1 MLFNNR
7 VMVKEKIMMRLTGID
22 ELFNRFEAEGWYDNA
37 DRDLA
42 EGILF
47 ESSIIE
53 VRPLV
58 QW

>member
-1 MLFNNR
+1 
-7 VMVKEKIMMRLTGID
+7 MVKEKIMMRLTGID

-58 QW
+58 QR